1 MSLLHKMEM
10 AQSDGLNG
18 KCPSQTHLCEHWF
31 RTWDGIQGK
40 SWDLWGGRCGFLKWV
55 TGVRPLR
62 VTISIFLPTT
72 SALSDLP
79 QERRW
84 AAAEGSSCHAS
95 PLWRVLRCGFPLNN
109 PPLTKLLLLVFLSQ
123 CQEKS
128 STYLTHYTTRIWYL
142 GYYVTNGRVEHSAR
156 DAGWREESQVD
167 GTSGSAPHQT
177 IQVRH
182 SCNF

>member
-1 MSLLHKMEM
+1 MMAWMGNVPHRLTYVNIGLELGMVFRGSRGIFGVGGVTFWSGSPGSDLWELPSPYSSPPPLHSRICHKREGEQLLRAPAAMLLHC
-10 AQSDGLNG
+10 DG
-18 KCPSQTHLCEHWF
+18 F
-31 RTWDGIQGK
+31 
-40 SWDLWGGRCGFLKWV
+40 
-55 TGVRPLR
+55 
-62 VTISIFLPTT
+62 
-72 SALSDLP
+72 SA
-79 QERRW
+79 
-84 AAAEGSSCHAS
+84 
-95 PLWRVLRCGFPLNN
+95 VVGFPLNN

-142 GYYVTNGRVEHSAR
+142 GYYVTNGRVAHSAR

-167 GTSGSAPHQT
+167 GTGGSAPHQT